1 MVKFMDSFKIK
12 KFKRMNLQEKSK
24 KNDVQLVDFSD
35 QNTPNPKKN
44 ENFKEIL
51 LSNYLIIKNQKNWMK
66 NIFIFFAI
74 LFGEKDNVAIFA
86 PL

>member
-1 MVKFMDSFKIK
+1 
-12 KFKRMNLQEKSK
+12 MNLQEKSK
-24 KNDVQLVDFSD
+24 KYVVLSVNFSD
-35 QNTPNPKKN
+35 QNTHNPEKSIKI
-44 ENFKEIL
+44 KEFL
-51 LSNYLIIKNQKNWMK
+51 FSNYLIIKNQKNWRK